1 MSWRDTLRAQSVSGQ
16 PMVGSYGG
24 VRFICPSHSLTV
36 GRRTQVHEL
45 PLRNTPIVDDLG
57 RKARQFEVE
66 VFVDGTLDSQGD
78 YMQARDALITAL
90 EKPGPATM
98 VHPWYGT
105 LRVSL
110 ASPARVREESRQ
122 GGRATFTLSVI
133 ENIDLRLA
141 PARSAFTPS
150 LTRQAADAS
159 DTASTT
165 DFANRWDVT
174 GLPDFHLAA
183 LNREIDN
190 TLAGIERTVSGT
202 TSSVAAE
209 IRSPYNMGAAI
220 IGAVH
225 RMADIVTEPLRALRL
240 YQALWASGNDAPA
253 IPTTTA
259 TRRQEARSAA
269 ALHAIVQR
277 ATVIAAAR
285 QSAQVVYADQAQA
298 LAIQTDLV
306 DALDT
311 QMLATDPVTA
321 APIDDGVYQAL
332 TTLRAAVAEDLR
344 TRGARLPELA
354 GYTPRATMP
363 ALVIAHRL
371 YGDAARADEIVTR
384 NHVSHPG
391 FVTGGEALE
400 VLSV

>member
-1 MSWRDTLRAQSVSGQ
+1 MSWRDTLAAQSVAGQ
-16 PMVGSYGG
+16 AMVGSYGG
-24 VRFICPSHSLTV
+24 VRFICPSTHLSA
-36 GRRTQVHEL
+36 GRRTQLHEL

-57 RKARQFEVE
+57 RKARQFEIE
-66 VFVDGTLDSQGD
+66 VFVDGTLDAQGD
-78 YMQARDALITAL
+78 YMRPRDALITAL
-90 EKPGPATM
+90 EQPGPITL

-122 GGRATFTLSVI
+122 GGRATFTLSLI
-133 ENIDLRLA
+133 EDTDTRLA

-150 LTRQAADAS
+150 RTLAAADAS
-159 DTASTT
+159 DTAAIN
-165 DFANRWDVT
+165 DFATRWDVT
-174 GLPDFHLAA
+174 GLPDFHLAELSGVLDA
-183 LNREIDN
+183 S
-190 TLAGIERTVSGT
+190 LAGIEHTVGGVTASI
-202 TSSVAAE
+202 AAE

-225 RMADIVTEPLRALRL
+225 RMADIVTEPVRALRL
-240 YQALWASGNDAPA
+240 YQTLWTTGNDAPA

-259 TRRQEARSAA
+259 TRKREAGSAG

-285 QSAQVVYADQAQA
+285 QSALVVYTDHVQA
-298 LAIQTDLV
+298 LAIQSAVL

-311 QMLATDPVTA
+311 QMLATDPVTG
-321 APIDDGVYQAL
+321 APIDDAVYLAL
-332 TTLRAAVAEDLR
+332 TTLRAAVADDVR

-354 GYTPRATMP
+354 SYTPRATLP
-363 ALVIAHRL
+363 ALVIAHRI
-371 YGDAARADEIVTR
+371 YDDVTRADEIVAR
-384 NHVSHPG
+384 NHVTHPG
-391 FVTGGEALE
+391 FVPGGDPLE